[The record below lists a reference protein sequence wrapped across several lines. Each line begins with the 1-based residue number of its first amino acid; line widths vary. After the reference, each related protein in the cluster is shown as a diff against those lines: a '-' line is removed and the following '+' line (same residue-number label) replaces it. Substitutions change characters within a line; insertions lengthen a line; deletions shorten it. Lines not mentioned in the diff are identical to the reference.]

1 MNIRHVAA
9 LVAND
14 VKVHG
19 KAIGL
24 TDGLM
29 LAFIW
34 FASRFK
40 SDTEALFLLIFNIN
54 FLMALLWGDWLISR
68 EKLKGTF
75 GWLRTLPVSDR
86 DLVAAK
92 FLTAALCGS
101 ALWGST
107 TMLFVRGYFAGGS
120 GVATWGVLLLS
131 LLAISGISVAV
142 RWRFTQKLGVLVPGA
157 LVVTPVLLL
166 FGAKRQGWD
175 APRMLQAFWSQ
186 PLGKVAAAAALV
198 VLAAVVFALTERW
211 VRRSDTFRLL
221 E

>member
-1 MNIRHVAA
+1 VRLRHVGT
-9 LVAND
+9 LIAND
-14 VKVHG
+14 LKVHG
-19 KAIGL
+19 PAIGL
-24 TDGLM
+24 TDVLM

-34 FASRFK
+34 FASRFRK
-40 SDTEALFLLIFNIN
+40 DAEALFLLVFNLN

-92 FLTAALCGS
+92 FLTAAVCGTT
-101 ALWGST
+101 LWTST
-107 TMLFVRGYFAGGS
+107 TLLFARGYFPGRS
-120 GVATWGVLLLS
+120 GIATWIVLLLS
-131 LLAISGISVAV
+131 LLVCTSVSVGV

-157 LVVTPVLLL
+157 LVLAPVLLL

-175 APRMLQAFWSQ
+175 APRMLQAFWEQ
-186 PLGKVAAAAALV
+186 PLGKAAAAAALIATA
-198 VLAAVVFALTERW
+198 VLVFLVTERW

>member
-1 MNIRHVAA
+1 MKLRHIGA
-9 LVAND
+9 LIAND
-14 VKVHG
+14 LRVHG
-19 KAIGL
+19 RAIGL
-24 TDGLM
+24 TDALM

-34 FASRFK
+34 FASRFRK
-40 SDTEALFLLIFNIN
+40 DAEALFLLIFNLN

-92 FLTAALCGS
+92 FLSAAICGATLWVS
-101 ALWGST
+101 ATL
-107 TMLFVRGYFAGGS
+107 LFVPRYFSGGAGM
-120 GVATWGVLLLS
+120 ATWVVLLLL
-131 LLAISGISVAV
+131 LLACSGLSVAV
-142 RWRFTQKLGVLVPGA
+142 RWRFSQKLGVLVPGA
-157 LVVTPVLLL
+157 LVLIPVLLL

-175 APRMLQAFWSQ
+175 APRMLQAFWDQ
-186 PLGKVAAAAALV
+186 PLGKAAAAGALV
-198 VLAAVVFALTERW
+198 CLAGLVFLLTERW